1 VGHLGLDV
9 FDSRVCV
16 VFFGC
21 RVIVVEVWRPVIML
35 VG

>member
-1 VGHLGLDV
+1 VGHLRLDV

-16 VFFGC
+16 VFFGGG
-21 RVIVVEVWRPVIML
+21 VIVVEVWGAVVML